1 MEAPETR
8 MDSRPT
14 GRWAQ
19 IRKRS
24 LVTEA
29 DRQQYEQ
36 TKRTVIFVRQL
47 LQRIDA
53 ERERAGLTKADLAE
67 RIGASPASVRRLFT
81 SPSANP
87 TLRTVVELFD
97 ALGLEVQ
104 VQRRAH
110 ESEGVLPPPA
120 DQVPSR

>member
-1 MEAPETR
+1 
-8 MDSRPT
+8 MDNRRT

-19 IRKRS
+19 LRERV
-24 LVTEA
+24 LETDA
-29 DRQQYEQ
+29 DRRRYEQ
-36 TKRTVIFVRQL
+36 TKRTVIFVRRL

-53 ERERAGLTKADLAE
+53 ERERAGLTKTDLAE

-81 SPSANP
+81 SQSANP

-104 VQRRAH
+104 VQRRA
-110 ESEGVLPPPA
+110 
-120 DQVPSR
+120 